1 MQVDPDNSELQSL
14 KTELEE
20 LINLTE
26 TSIAELRPPVPAS
39 QPAVPPKETW
49 KKEHRKPT
57 SDHAEDAH
65 PPTPISF
72 AVNDNVLARWV
83 SGDNAFY
90 PARVTSITGSSS
102 NPVYL
107 VSFKSYAT
115 VENLTAKDLR
125 PISGQD
131 SRKRKADGPSGSS
144 ASPSPAPPAHPN
156 VISAA
161 ADINPALASQ
171 VRQEPPKVDDG
182 SARPA
187 KAPRKVKANKELEAG
202 KSKWKDF
209 AAKSKGKSK
218 IGKKESMFR
227 TGEGVNARGMKI
239 SRPSLLHQMLIYSQ
253 WDSPGLASRCAK
265 TLPGHA
271 TSINRVAKRA
281 TSIFL
286 IPIFKVPFRDRRD
299 SDHGVV
305 GLFNFLYDSLFLRQ
319 STFSSL
325 TKSAMQIQPIRV
337 FRARG
342 ACIHRDIGV
351 EGEVL
356 IEFCSHQIDL

>member
-20 LINLTE
+20 LITLTE
-26 TSIAELRPPVPAS
+26 TSIAELQPAPAS
-39 QPAVPPKETW
+39 QPVPPTKATW

-65 PPTPISF
+65 PPALATF

-125 PISGQD
+125 PVSGQD

-144 ASPSPAPPAHPN
+144 ASPSPAPPTLPN

-161 ADINPALASQ
+161 ADINPDLASQ
-171 VRQEPPKVDDG
+171 VRQEPAKVEDG

-202 KSKWKDF
+202 KNKWKDF

-218 IGKKESMFR
+218 FGKKDSMFR
-227 TGEGVNARGMKI
+227 TGEGVNARGMDI
-239 SRPSLLHQMLIYSQ
+239 SELVLTRQLLTYSQ
-253 WDSPGLASRCAK
+253 WGSLGLVNRCAK
-265 TLPGHA
+265 TPLEHA
-271 TSINRVAKRA
+271 ISINKAATRDTSIHFD
-281 TSIFL
+281 THF
-286 IPIFKVPFRDRRD
+286 FKVPLETAAI
-299 SDHGVV
+299 SIHHVV
-305 GLFNFLYDSLFLRQ
+305 GLYKFSFMIF
-319 STFSSL
+319 FSSYHL
-325 TKSAMQIQPIRV
+325 RS
-337 FRARG
+337 
-342 ACIHRDIGV
+342 HR
-351 EGEVL
+351 
-356 IEFCSHQIDL
+356 